1 MVLKSVKMDRLEFET
16 LVLERVIFARSTTED
31 IWTKEST
38 KAFFCDKR
46 YLQRAKT
53 ASGASR

>member
-46 YLQRAKT
+46 YL
-53 ASGASR
+53 